1 MDKAPRDGQAQPADP
16 ASRFEQFLQASMPQG
31 LQLGHSLVP
40 RFGTVT
46 QHVPGSAFTFSFHRP
61 HDSLTPGHT
70 YRSVTSQLGDAQ
82 HI

>member
-1 MDKAPRDGQAQPADP
+1 
-16 ASRFEQFLQASMPQG
+16 MPQG

-70 YRSVTSQLGDAQ
+70 YRSVTSQLEMPSTSELYGNNHSHMLSRTQTILSFSSASD
-82 HI
+82 